1 MTDDEIREATKTF
14 AKRNK
19 IRLAKELT
27 DPKKFHPEETP
38 ISVFMAGSPGAGK
51 TEFSKSLIGDIE
63 AARQCNV
70 VRIDADEI
78 RSQIPG
84 YVGGNAHLFQG
95 ATSLIVEKVHDLVLS
110 QSQTFILDGTLSNYE
125 KAMSNIDRSL
135 QKQRKIF
142 IFYIYQK
149 PEIAWKFTEARE
161 ATEGRNI
168 PKAAFIEQFIAA
180 RDTVGRVRNK
190 LGEELVLFFIRKNFE
205 NDAVDY
211 IEIPPGKSVDHY
223 FDRRY
228 TQNELK
234 NLL

>member
-1 MTDDEIREATKTF
+1 MTDDEIREAAKVF
-14 AKRNK
+14 AKKNK
-19 IRLAKELT
+19 MRLARELT
-27 DPKKFHPEETP
+27 DPAKFHPEETP

-63 AARQCNV
+63 EARQCNV

-78 RSQIPG
+78 RSRMPG

-95 ATSLIVEKVHDLVLS
+95 ATSLVVEKVHDFVLH
-110 QSQTFILDGTLSNYE
+110 QNQTFILDGTLSNYE
-125 KAMSNIDRSL
+125 KAMSNISRSL
-135 QKQRKIF
+135 ERRRKIF

-168 PKAAFIEQFIAA
+168 PKAAFIDQFVDA
-180 RDTVGRVRNK
+180 RDAVGRIRNK
-190 LGEELVLFFIRKNFE
+190 LGEELVLFLIKKNFE
-205 NDAVDY
+205 KDTVEY
-211 IEIPPGKSVDHY
+211 IEIPPGESVDHH
-223 FDRRY
+223 FDHLY
-228 TQNELK
+228 TKNELK